1 MENANRLDCAIMH
14 SRCEG
19 CPYKTF
25 FKSVPFDGIK
35 GTAATNLVLNGD
47 PLNLKEDTFI
57 IEEDF
62 VKLIQ
67 VIEGE

>member
-1 MENANRLDCAIMH
+1 MENANMLDCAIMH

-19 CPYKTF
+19 CHYKTF

-35 GTAATNLVLNGD
+35 GTAATNLVLNRA
-47 PLNLKEDTFI
+47 LKEDTFI